1 MKEID
6 KKWFLISVLL
16 LFMLSCGTWKQILPQ
31 KGFLQFINPEGDYP
45 DGIEVYIDKLPIG
58 IAMVTADTTKGTTR
72 DRMAVP
78 SGRVLLKAVYEGIV
92 MINDSITVA
101 PNIITH
107 IELPK
112 HQY

>member
-1 MKEID
+1 MKRIYVNRL
-6 KKWFLISVLL
+6 FIPALLIFVLA
-16 LFMLSCGTWKQILPQ
+16 CGTQHQILPQ

-58 IAMVTADTTKGTTR
+58 IAMVTADTTKGATR
-72 DRMAVP
+72 DRLAVP
-78 SGRVLLKAVYEGIV
+78 SGRVLLKAVYEGTV

-112 HQY
+112 YQY

>member
-1 MKEID
+1 MNKINV
-6 KKWFLISVLL
+6 KCFLTPVLL
-16 LFMLSCGTWKQILPQ
+16 LLVLACGTQHQILPQ
-31 KGFLQFINPEGDYP
+31 KGFLQFINTEGDYP

-72 DRMAVP
+72 DRLAVP
-78 SGRVLLKAVYEGIV
+78 SGRVLLKAVYEGTV